1 MDVTTLNLLL
11 GAVLALGPAIVAWIA
26 GRRAGSAAAR
36 RAGALPPT
44 LDCSCG
50 HGFGTHANAGACSGS
65 TKRNV
70 ALTSYSE
77 PPAWEWVRCPCH
89 VYDGPEPLPR
99 SWSVDTGLFDP
110 TMIGTRMPPVTL
122 EDRSRGA

>member
-11 GAVLALGPAIVAWIA
+11 GAGLALGPATVAWLS
-26 GRRAGSAAAR
+26 GRRSGMRAASR
-36 RAGALPPT
+36 PPT

-77 PPAWEWVRCPCH
+77 PPAWEWVPCPCH
-89 VYDGPEPLPR
+89 SYDGPEPLPR
-99 SWSVDTGLFDP
+99 SWSVDMGLFDP
-110 TMIGTRMPPVTL
+110 RMTPGPL
-122 EDRSRGA
+122 PGAANQHRSLDA